1 VVQEK
6 YYEWSFGRVRSPRY
20 LPNNGGVRVTAWT
33 RIGIATFV
41 GLSTAVLLA
50 SGAEQDRTSRSRTA
64 FSGKLPALDGKRL
77 EATILEVTYPPG
89 GANPAH
95 RHPCPVIGY
104 VLEGAVRMQVKGQP
118 ERIVKPGETFL
129 ETPSDVHL
137 VSANASQDAPARFL
151 AYFLCDRVTPL
162 SVPATDAEQRP

>member
-1 VVQEK
+1 V
-6 YYEWSFGRVRSPRY
+6 RVRQ
-20 LPNNGGVRVTAWT
+20 WT
-33 RIGIATFV
+33 RIGIATL
-41 GLSTAVLLA
+41 GAASTAVLLA
-50 SGAEQDRTSRSRTA
+50 SGTVQDRTSRSRTA
-64 FSGKLPALDGKRL
+64 FSGKLPALDGERL

-118 ERIVKPGETFL
+118 ERIFKPGETFL

-151 AYFLCDRVTPL
+151 AYFVCDRVTPL
-162 SVPATDAEQRP
+162 SVPATDAEKQP

>member
-1 VVQEK
+1 
-6 YYEWSFGRVRSPRY
+6 
-20 LPNNGGVRVTAWT
+20 VTQWT
-33 RIGIATFV
+33 RIAIAM
-41 GLSTAVLLA
+41 LSAATTVLLG
-50 SGAEQDRTSRSRTA
+50 SGAVQDRASRSRIA
-64 FSGKLPALDGKRL
+64 FSGKLPALDGQRL
-77 EATILEVTYPPG
+77 EATIVEVTYPAG

-118 ERIVKPGETFL
+118 ERIFKPGETFL

-151 AYFLCDRVTPL
+151 AYFVCDRVTPL
-162 SVPATDAEQRP
+162 SVPATDAEKQP